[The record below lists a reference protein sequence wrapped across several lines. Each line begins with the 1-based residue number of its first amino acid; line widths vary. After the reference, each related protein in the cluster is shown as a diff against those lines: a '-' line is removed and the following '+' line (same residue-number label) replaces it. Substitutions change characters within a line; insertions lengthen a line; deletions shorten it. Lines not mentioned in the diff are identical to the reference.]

1 VLTDRWWRPLTLAP
15 YFYARS
21 WFRAATPIAA
31 ATWPAQ
37 ARAAGL
43 PGYTTATTGTTL
55 APALTGATPPATPG
69 PATTRGRVTV
79 QPFTLP

>member
-1 VLTDRWWRPLTLAP
+1 VRTAARLALTLAP
-15 YFYARS
+15 DFYGRS
-21 WFRAATPIAA
+21 GFVEATPSAA
-31 ATWPAQ
+31 GTWPAQ

-43 PGYTTATTGTTL
+43 PGFTTATTGTTL